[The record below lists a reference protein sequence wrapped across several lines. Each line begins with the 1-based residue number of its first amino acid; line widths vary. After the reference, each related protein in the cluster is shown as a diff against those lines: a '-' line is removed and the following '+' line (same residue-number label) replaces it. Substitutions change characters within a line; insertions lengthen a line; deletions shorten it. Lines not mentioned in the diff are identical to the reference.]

1 MSNDIKLEA
10 LQRLPQEQ
18 ASSAHGQRPCGSAT
32 ILNSSRPHTI

>member
-18 ASSAHGQRPCGSAT
+18 GSSAHGQRPCVTAT
-32 ILNSSRPHTI
+32 LINGSRPWTI